1 MKTLNTAELNDDDAE
16 NASNAEV
23 AEFIVA
29 QHESRKEHETSMNN
43 ANHHHESGDCNNNN
57 INKLEEQGL
66 EQPSSPTSLT
76 FKHHKIPREQ
86 WNNKIEYMLS
96 VIGYVVDLGNC
107 VRFPYV
113 TYKNGGGAFLIP
125 YFVFLLLI
133 GVPMMYL
140 EMSIGQ
146 YCKVGNI
153 KLWEKVNVYMKGS
166 DIEIFFINLKVLE
179 LKRVKMSRN
188 RICIIAMCMLHNTLL
203 RHNHSLFSLLPL
215 CFILGCI
222 AVVDVR

>member
-29 QHESRKEHETSMNN
+29 QHESKKENETSMNN
-43 ANHHHESGDCNNNN
+43 ANHHHESGDCNNNNN

-153 KLWEKVNVYMKGS
+153 KLWEKVNVYMKGR
-166 DIEIFFINLKVLE
+166 DTFFINSKVDLE
-179 LKRVKMSRN
+179 L
-188 RICIIAMCMLHNTLL
+188 
-203 RHNHSLFSLLPL
+203 
-215 CFILGCI
+215 
-222 AVVDVR
+222 